1 MCGSEMRTNWKQL
14 NESLRSDDQ
23 SPLLDNAVDMGMA
36 DDGRTDGFHRW
47 TYMDMSGSSGSQPKE
62 IQLDIYGL
70 VFGSLGEPEFKPSNS
85 KPSPTWM
92 QLLPNN
98 VHREREQQNEVG
110 EQSLSLLKNEQ
121 SHRVAN
127 PTLQG
132 VWGLGFTRSPEPIT
146 LMSPTLETK
155 LSQTDI
161 AVKLK
166 TRPTIET
173 ASEITNKQK
182 LGAVGRSQAME
193 SVYSKPSKSPS
204 SLSLP
209 ARQGTPFPRAL
220 MARDET
226 SSYFSLRKGTVDVI
240 EPAQDPC
247 CQLGTPSQLPIT
259 YSAEYIEKYQPKTA
273 RATCQKYVAKDPQPI
288 LDKIKRQRVRGKS
301 MGKAAERIVKGR
313 RTEGNEQYEL
323 DPRREDLYRELRNLF
338 YEERN

>member
-1 MCGSEMRTNWKQL
+1 L

-23 SPLLDNAVDMGMA
+23 SLLLDNAADMGIA
-36 DDGRTDGFHRW
+36 DDGRTDDYHRW
-47 TYMDMSGSSGSQPKE
+47 TYMDMNGSSGSQSKE
-62 IQLDIYGL
+62 IQLDIYDL
-70 VFGSLGEPEFKPSNS
+70 VIGSLGEPKFKPSNS
-85 KPSPTWM
+85 KASPTWM

-98 VHREREQQNEVG
+98 VHRERGQRNEVVG
-110 EQSLSLLKNEQ
+110 EQSLSLLKNKQ
-121 SHRVAN
+121 SYRVAN
-127 PTLQG
+127 PALQG

-155 LSQTDI
+155 LSKTDI

-173 ASEITNKQK
+173 ASEITNKQS
-182 LGAVGRSQAME
+182 LGAVGRSQTME
-193 SVYSKPSKSPS
+193 SVYSKLPKSPS

-209 ARQGTPFPRAL
+209 ARQRTPFPRAL
-220 MARDET
+220 LTRDVT
-226 SSYFSLRKGTVDVI
+226 SSYFSLRKRTVDVP

-247 CQLGTPSQLPIT
+247 CQLETPSQLPIT

-273 RATCQKYVAKDPQPI
+273 RATYQKYVAKDPEPI

-301 MGKAAERIVKGR
+301 MGKAAERIVKRR

-323 DPRREDLYRELRNLF
+323 DPRREGLHMELRNLF